1 MTEVQHLEPGQPD
14 GLPRAP
20 GQGLQ
25 VVAAEVEDLQSWPAR
40 QGVETEVRQWELYR
54 STSEMICSDLSVL
67 M

>member
-25 VVAAEVEDLQSWPAR
+25 VVAAEVEDLQS
-40 QGVETEVRQWELYR
+40 
-54 STSEMICSDLSVL
+54 
-67 M
+67 